1 MSNKQDG
8 RIKNTVRNIFFGY
21 TSTLITALLGF
32 IARKIFIMRLA
43 ESMLGVNSL
52 YTGILSALSLT
63 ELGVGT
69 ALNFSLYKPVAEGD
83 TETIK
88 SYMRLYKKA
97 YRIIAAVVAII
108 GIALIPLLPV
118 LTNKGASDISTRDLT
133 LYYLIFLFNSATS
146 YLVSYKYSL
155 VNAEQKTYIQ
165 TNIITITKMVSVTS
179 QIVVLLLTSSF
190 YAYLLT
196 DLFVQL
202 FQKIFVSRY
211 LSKRYPYLED
221 KEVRPLTT
229 EQVSEVKDK
238 TVSLMWLKIG
248 DTARTQT
255 DAIVISAFINVIYTG
270 VVDNFN
276 MVINTV
282 SSFVNT
288 IFNAALPGFGNL
300 IATESRQKQYDMFK
314 VYRFAAQWLYGF
326 SAVGFYILLSPLIV
340 LLYGQK
346 WALGQGI
353 ILLIIIEY
361 YLKGERTVVNN
372 FKTAAGKFE
381 QDKYLATTQGAVNLV
396 ISIVLA
402 IKIGLIGVYVGTVVS
417 GLIANFVRPYII
429 YRDCFDQEVKKYY
442 IDSFKYHTVMLGTTL
457 LCIWLATFTLPKISW
472 IYFILT
478 GLMITVVYNVIFLAF
493 FGRGEEFKYLE
504 DIVLSRIKHKF

>member
-8 RIKNTVRNIFFGY
+8 RVKNTVRNIFFGY

-32 IARKIFIMRLA
+32 IARKLFIMRLA
-43 ESMLGVNSL
+43 DELLGVNSL
-52 YTGILSALSLT
+52 YVGILSALSLT

-69 ALNFSLYKPVAEGD
+69 ALNFSLYKPVAEND
-83 TETIK
+83 IETIK

-97 YRIIAAVVAII
+97 YRVIAAVVAVI
-108 GIALIPLLPV
+108 GIALIPFLPA
-118 LTNKGASDISTRDLT
+118 LTSKGAANISTRDLT

-146 YLVSYKYSL
+146 YLVAYKYSL
-155 VNAEQKTYIQ
+155 VNAEQKSYIQ
-165 TNIITITKMVSVTS
+165 TNIITITKFVSVTA
-179 QIVVLLLTSSF
+179 QIVVLFLTSSF

-202 FQKIFVSRY
+202 VQKIFVSRY
-211 LSKRYPYLED
+211 LSKRYPYLDD
-221 KEVRPLTT
+221 KEVRPLTSK
-229 EQVSEVKDK
+229 QVGEVKEK

-255 DAIVISAFINVIYTG
+255 DAIVISAFINVVFTG

-300 IATESRQKQYDMFK
+300 IATESKGKQYDMFK
-314 VYRFAAQWLYGF
+314 VYRFTAQWLYGF
-326 SAVGFYILLSPLIV
+326 SAVGFYILLTPLII

-353 ILLIIIEY
+353 ILMIILEY

-381 QDKYLATTQGAVNLV
+381 QDKYLATTQGLVNLV
-396 ISIVLA
+396 VSIILA
-402 IKIGLIGVYVGTVVS
+402 IKIGLIGVYIGTVVS
-417 GLIANFVRPYII
+417 GVIANFVRPYII
-429 YRDCFDQEVKKYY
+429 YHDCFDKEVKQYY
-442 IDSFKYHTVMLGTTL
+442 IDSFKYHAVMLGTTL
-457 LCIWLATFTLPKISW
+457 LCVWLAKYTLPSINW
-472 IYFILT
+472 VYFILT
-478 GLMITVVYNVIFLAF
+478 GLMITVVYNVIFLGF
-493 FGRGEEFKYLE
+493 FGRGEEYKYLE
-504 DIVLSRIKHKF
+504 GIVKSRIKKK

>member
-8 RIKNTVRNIFFGY
+8 RVKNTVRNIFFGY

-32 IARKIFIMRLA
+32 IARKLFIMRLS
-43 ESMLGVNSL
+43 EELLGVNSL
-52 YTGILSALSLT
+52 YVGILSALSLT

-69 ALNFSLYKPVAEGD
+69 ALNFSLYKPVAEND

-88 SYMRLYKKA
+88 SYMQLYKKA
-97 YRIIAAVVAII
+97 YRVIAAVVATI
-108 GIALIPLLPV
+108 GLALIPFLPA
-118 LTNKGASDISTRDLT
+118 LTSKDAANISQTDLT

-146 YLVSYKYSL
+146 YLVAYKYSL

-165 TNIITITKMVSVTS
+165 TNIITITKLVSVTA
-179 QIVVLLLTSSF
+179 QIVVLFLTSSF

-196 DLFVQL
+196 DLVVQL
-202 FQKIFVSRY
+202 VQKIFVSRY
-211 LSKRYPYLED
+211 LNKRYPYLNE
-221 KEVRPLTT
+221 KEVRPLTHK
-229 EQVSEVKDK
+229 QVSEVKEK

-255 DAIVISAFINVIYTG
+255 DAIVISAFINVIFTG

-300 IATESRQKQYDMFK
+300 IATESKSKQYDMFK
-314 VYRFAAQWLYGF
+314 VYRFTAQWLYGF
-326 SAVGFYILLSPLIV
+326 SAVGFYILLTPLIV

-353 ILLIIIEY
+353 ILMIIIEY

-396 ISIVLA
+396 VSIVLA
-402 IKIGLIGVYVGTVVS
+402 IKIGLIGVYIGTVVS
-417 GLIANFVRPYII
+417 GVIANFVRPYII
-429 YRDCFDQEVKKYY
+429 YHDCFDQKVRQYY

-457 LCIWLATFTLPKISW
+457 LCIWIAKYTLPSINW

-478 GLMITVVYNVIFLAF
+478 GIMITVVYNVIFVAF
-493 FGRGEEFKYLE
+493 FGRGEEFKYLVG
-504 DIVLSRIKHKF
+504 IVLSRIKRKA